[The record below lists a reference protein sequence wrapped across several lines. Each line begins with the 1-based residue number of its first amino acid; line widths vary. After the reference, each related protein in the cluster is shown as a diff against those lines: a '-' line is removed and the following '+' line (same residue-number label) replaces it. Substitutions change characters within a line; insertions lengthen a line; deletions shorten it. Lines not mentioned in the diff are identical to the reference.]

1 MIDHR
6 DIGNSEAERKTETRR
21 LIADGVI
28 KMAGYR
34 PGKIYGTLSCASGKR
49 MKIENRVFFSSEQEA
64 IDKGYRPCGHCLP
77 GKYKLWKQK
86 ESEVGRPKSEE

>member
-6 DIGNSEAERKTETRR
+6 DIGNNEAERKTETRR

-28 KMAGYR
+28 KPAGYR

-49 MKIENRVFFSSEQEA
+49 MKNG
-64 IDKGYRPCGHCLP
+64 KPCILP
-77 GKYKLWKQK
+77 ASRTG
-86 ESEVGRPKSEE
+86 GDR